1 MGRSIAA
8 RERQPDATRGPLG
21 IIIVAGLVAHAS
33 RLVKEGRAGPEIAS
47 REATEPY
54 DFRICRRISG
64 KPGSPSHRGFIG
76 AARPARGLLGG
87 FGMLAPHPRCPE
99 ASTISRFF
107 LNGDMGTLQ
116 AGSDFSEADVRRIR
130 IALDMGRPVLAEIE
144 YRGVNPAGEIR
155 YPVIRDG
162 MRREFYDKLRAL
174 QGLGKHLSREH
185 VKIIRNSAR
194 ELESD
199 NTPGKSFFRS
209 LR

>member
-1 MGRSIAA
+1 MPG
-8 RERQPDATRGPLG
+8 
-21 IIIVAGLVAHAS
+21 
-33 RLVKEGRAGPEIAS
+33 
-47 REATEPY
+47 EAY
-54 DFRICRRISG
+54 
-64 KPGSPSHRGFIG
+64 
-76 AARPARGLLGG
+76 
-87 FGMLAPHPRCPE
+87 
-99 ASTISRFF
+99 
-107 LNGDMGTLQ
+107 
-116 AGSDFSEADVRRIR
+116 DVRVRGSNPKFR
-130 IALDMGRPVLAEIE
+130 DAGELGPVLAEIE

-199 NTPGKSFFRS
+199 NTPRKSFFRS

>member
-1 MGRSIAA
+1 
-8 RERQPDATRGPLG
+8 
-21 IIIVAGLVAHAS
+21 
-33 RLVKEGRAGPEIAS
+33 
-47 REATEPY
+47 
-54 DFRICRRISG
+54 
-64 KPGSPSHRGFIG
+64 
-76 AARPARGLLGG
+76 
-87 FGMLAPHPRCPE
+87 MLAPHPRCPE